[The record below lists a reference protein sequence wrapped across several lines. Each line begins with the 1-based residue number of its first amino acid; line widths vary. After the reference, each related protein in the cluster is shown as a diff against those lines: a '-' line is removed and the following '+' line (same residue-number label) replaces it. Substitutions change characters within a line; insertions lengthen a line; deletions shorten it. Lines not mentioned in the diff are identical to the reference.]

1 MVYPSAVR
9 NAVMKTISGRVKQ
22 AFPRGAIYA
31 SVPSYAIF
39 LFEVYF

>member
-1 MVYPSAVR
+1 
-9 NAVMKTISGRVKQ
+9 VKQ